1 MTIEEKAREIFVAQE
16 YTECENAND
25 EMWMKRDA
33 FGRGAEWM
41 LEKAKLWLKENT
53 QNYWEDASQHDNC
66 YYDDEELV
74 NDFKKAMEE

>member
-16 YTECENAND
+16 YMECENAND

-41 LEKAKLWLKENT
+41 LN
-53 QNYWEDASQHDNC
+53 QIEDWFKNQPSIQYSALGRLAEDSLI
-66 YYDDEELV
+66 E
-74 NDFKKAMEE
+74 FKKAMEE